1 MHTSPNAP
9 SGRLADSTAGMAL
22 CSTTAASHLPLPDES
37 TETGSLEN
45 SNTASL
51 FLDTNLRL
59 TRYTDEGPNVLN
71 APPTALQHI
80 WTDWVPVGCSTTLL
94 AEVQKTLSSAIQC
107 HRVVHANDTWYG
119 VRVAPHHTE
128 SNDIAGVVLTFST
141 LSAPASTTDASII
154 PSSAVINALDLPV
167 VVLNSTGEVQRVNA
181 AYNAFTGYTA
191 DSQVGQPVASLVAA
205 SDQPRLAE
213 RIQNVM
219 SESCASTVLSLRW
232 RTSEGDDRDME
243 SRCVPLKDTR
253 GVIHGVLLMG
263 LFSPVLDPARHMMSE
278 NAAARHHVG
287 EELHESLGMGLAA
300 AAMKMQNLRAAVAR
314 GETIRPEALDALTEQ
329 MRASAQQARQLSQ
342 RLMPVSLQQN
352 RLGEALDDLAREV
365 EDQTGIVCIV
375 RRPDRL
381 PARPSAT
388 WTLQVYH
395 IAREAIELAQQHG
408 APRCIRLTIEAP
420 PHRLVLRVQYD
431 NPTIESPID
440 ADTKLVR
447 DVMRYRARVLGATCS
462 TSHTDT
468 TTVLTCNIPYA
479 SA

>member
-154 PSSAVINALDLPV
+154 PSSAVINALDLPI

-232 RTSEGDDRDME
+232 RTSEGDNRDME

-287 EELHESLGMGLAA
+287 EELHESLGMELAA

-314 GETIRPEALDALTEQ
+314 GETIRPEAR
-329 MRASAQQARQLSQ
+329 RAYGADARQC
-342 RLMPVSLQQN
+342 
-352 RLGEALDDLAREV
+352 A
-365 EDQTGIVCIV
+365 TGSTAIAAADAGIATTEPIGRGA
-375 RRPDRL
+375 RRPGSRSGRANRHCVYCEA
-381 PARPSAT
+381 PRPTARTSQCDVDAASLSYCSRSHRT
-388 WTLQVYH
+388 GSTARRAAVYSSYNRGT
-395 IAREAIELAQQHG
+395 AAQIG
-408 APRCIRLTIEAP
+408 APRPIRQP
-420 PHRLVLRVQYD
+420 GDR
-431 NPTIESPID
+431 
-440 ADTKLVR
+440 
-447 DVMRYRARVLGATCS
+447 
-462 TSHTDT
+462 
-468 TTVLTCNIPYA
+468 IPRRRRHQA
-479 SA
+479 AA